1 MKSRIL
7 KSIISIF
14 LLLALIS
21 GALVYL
27 IKRPYYSVGVK
38 DETSLHVDKNRL
50 RDYVKE
56 LSESFLPR
64 DSEHPQNLKLA
75 ANYVKSHFEEFNA
88 DTYFQSYEIE
98 GEEYSNVISNFGPD
112 TDEVIIVGAHYDAYA
127 DHPGADDNASGVAGL
142 IELGRLLSKQQLS
155 KRIVLVAYACE
166 EPPHFASE
174 RMGSFVHSRS
184 ITNKTVRL
192 MISLEMIGYFTDEEK
207 SQSFPI
213 PFLRYLYPEQGNYI
227 AVVGQLFSSDAGS
240 LKNTINYYTDLDSYS
255 INAPSFVQGVDFSDH
270 RNYWDLNL
278 PAVMVTDTAFF
289 RNKEYHKSTD
299 TYDRLDYESMA
310 KVVYGVFKYI
320 QKL

>member
-1 MKSRIL
+1 VKSKIL

-14 LLLALIS
+14 LLLVLICS
-21 GALVYL
+21 ALVYL

-38 DETSLHVDKNRL
+38 DETSLHVDKKRL

-64 DSEHPQNLKLA
+64 DSAHPQNLKLA
-75 ANYVKSHFEEFNA
+75 ADYIKSHFEQFNSNT
-88 DTYFQSYEIE
+88 DFQTYEID
-98 GEEYSNVISNFGPD
+98 GEQFSNVISNFGPD
-112 TDEVIIVGAHYDAYA
+112 TDDIIIVGAHYDAYA

-155 KRIVLVAYACE
+155 KRIVLVAYTCE
-166 EPPHFASE
+166 EPPHFASDK
-174 RMGSFVHSRS
+174 MGSFVHSRS

-207 SQSFPI
+207 SQNFPI

-270 RNYWDLNL
+270 RNYWDLNI

-289 RNKEYHKSTD
+289 RNKEYHQSTD

-310 KVVYGVFKYI
+310 KVVYGVFKYV
-320 QKL
+320 QRL